1 MASTSTSPATPATAP
16 GHVVNQIT
24 GKVSMQQALRSKEE
38 IAASYRPP
46 RRFPFWVILKHAVI
60 ILVCLAIL
68 FPIAWVVLLSVK
80 SLPDAYQ
87 NEIWPKHFDFS
98 HYEYAWKKL
107 PTLRQNYI
115 NSIVVTLGSTALAT
129 VAAVLAGYALVF
141 LRAPGKGIVI
151 GLFVASLFF
160 PTRVSAFIGIFQ
172 MQRELGLINKFWGL
186 TFPYVALSIAIS
198 VFVMRGVFQSVP
210 QDLVDAAKIDGAGPL
225 RMLLEVMLPI
235 VRNGVVVVVIIN
247 FVAAWGEYLLASRL
261 MNEQSQW
268 TLPVVLASASGG
280 VGAWAWPRLAAV
292 YIMAIVP
299 GLLVFALTQ
308 RWYMKGLQ
316 EGALKG

>member
-1 MASTSTSPATPATAP
+1 MASSTLPQPSTSTQSRTVA
-16 GHVVNQIT
+16 
-24 GKVSMQQALRSKEE
+24 E
-38 IAASYRPP
+38 IEAAYVPKRKWPI
-46 RRFPFWVILKHAVI
+46 WVALKHAVI
-60 ILVCLAIL
+60 ITVCLSIL
-68 FPIAWVVLLSVK
+68 FPIFWVILLSVK

-87 NEIWPKHFDFS
+87 NEIWPKTFDFT
-98 HYEYAWKKL
+98 HYRYAWDKL
-107 PTLRQNYI
+107 PSLRQNYV
-115 NSIVVTLGSTALAT
+115 NSILVTLGATALAT
-129 VAAVLAGYALVF
+129 VASVMAGYALVF
-141 LRAPGKGIVI
+141 LRTPGRAMVLA
-151 GLFVASLFF
+151 LFVASLFF

-172 MQRELGLINKFWGL
+172 MQRELGLINKVWGL
-186 TFPYVALSIAIS
+186 VFPYTALSIAIS

-210 QDLVDAAKIDGAGPL
+210 KDLVDAARIDGAGRM

-235 VRNGVVVVVIIN
+235 VRNGIVVVIIIN

-292 YIMAIVP
+292 YIMAIAP
-299 GLLVFALTQ
+299 GLIFFALTQ

-316 EGALKG
+316 EGALKA